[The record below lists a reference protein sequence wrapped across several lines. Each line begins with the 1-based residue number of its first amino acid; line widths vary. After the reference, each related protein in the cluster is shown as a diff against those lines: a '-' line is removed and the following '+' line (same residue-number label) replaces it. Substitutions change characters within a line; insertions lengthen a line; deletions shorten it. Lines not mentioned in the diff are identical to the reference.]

1 MEPNERIGSGYLKM
15 AEEAFGT
22 MDRERKESVRFS
34 ISAGYYSIYYSLY
47 AVMQKIGIR
56 CDIHGCSLEFMKR
69 FLSEFYSEKYF
80 DLIDRAL
87 LVRRNLQYYVD
98 RDVNKSDLN
107 LIWDNVYDFF
117 VLSRDVFS
125 KLTSVKVDKIRKEL
139 QEVFGNEK

>member
-1 MEPNERIGSGYLKM
+1 M